1 LAGWTEAVH
10 VQLDPMGRFI
20 TNKSFSPKCNDRVD
34 LNGSPGG
41 ESAGGQGNEAKQDQD
56 CRERS
61 GVFGRDLEEQAG
73 KHSRECERT
82 SGADEALAAILDEY
96 QRRSGNKPQAF
107 FDSSPGAWQVQTA
120 VVSD

>member
-1 LAGWTEAVH
+1 MVCSVVGHRVCSSLRNRNSRHKRRNHRLRGCRRLAGWTEAVH
-10 VQLDPMGRFI
+10 AQLDPMGRFI

-61 GVFGRDLEEQAG
+61 GVFGRNLEEQA
-73 KHSRECERT
+73 
-82 SGADEALAAILDEY
+82 
-96 QRRSGNKPQAF
+96 
-107 FDSSPGAWQVQTA
+107 
-120 VVSD
+120 